1 MNISRVWVYGDQTLN
16 TDCLMWACDQTWQP
30 HLSGTLHSIVVS
42 CSLCTLTTHTHCSF
56 ICSSL
61 HSQIYQTHINHSYT
75 CSYEPLTQQ
84 LFLRSDPIQLGSEML
99 SVSHL
104 CTESANCTHSSC
116 TLQST
121 TQMWLMED
129 DCPQGVLGFKR
140 VERISVAIHHCIV
153 LSVLQSKNSYP
164 TPIGSYYGEE
174 CMEEDRHYCF

>member
-1 MNISRVWVYGDQTLN
+1 
-16 TDCLMWACDQTWQP
+16 
-30 HLSGTLHSIVVS
+30 
-42 CSLCTLTTHTHCSF
+42 
-56 ICSSL
+56 
-61 HSQIYQTHINHSYT
+61 
-75 CSYEPLTQQ
+75 
-84 LFLRSDPIQLGSEML
+84 ML

-129 DCPQGVLGFKR
+129 DCLQGVLGFKLR

-164 TPIGSYYGEE
+164 TPSGSYYGEE
-174 CMEEDRHYCF
+174 CMEEVRHYCF